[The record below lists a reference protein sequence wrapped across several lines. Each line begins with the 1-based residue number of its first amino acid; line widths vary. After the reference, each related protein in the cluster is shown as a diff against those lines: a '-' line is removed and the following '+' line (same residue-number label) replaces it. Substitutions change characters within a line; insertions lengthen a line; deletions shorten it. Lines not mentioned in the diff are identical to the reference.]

1 MLDFELFEISTDL
14 FLLITSVL
22 IFLLQTLLC
31 FKVKSLF
38 FRLLPAIFLFPLALI
53 FFILVFVFDGWDSVG
68 FLLLSIWTAILLG
81 ASGLSWALWAIIRGV
96 KRRKGDERL

>member
-81 ASGLSWALWAIIRGV
+81 ASGLSWTLWAIIKRV
-96 KRRKGDERL
+96 KKQKGSGGL